1 MRMGE
6 TNEELVAMVAER
18 SGHYLGGNGV
28 SRRVIAAM
36 RALDRAS
43 FLTAEGRL
51 YAYADEPIEIGF
63 GQTCSQPSM
72 VAFMLDLLDPRPGNK
87 ILEVGAGSGWAA
99 ALAAVLS
106 APGGRVWAMEILP
119 ELAAFGRANCAS
131 FGERVTFLEADGSSG
146 LSVMA
151 PFDRILVSAAAG
163 RGFSEDP
170 LISELSEGGILIY
183 PDWRGRLTRI
193 VKRGSL
199 LERESWGRVAFV
211 PLIGE
216 NS

>member
-1 MRMGE
+1 MRIGE
-6 TNEELVAMVAER
+6 TNEELVAMVAEK
-18 SGHYLGGNGV
+18 SGRYLGGHQV

-43 FLTAEGRL
+43 FLTAEGRS
-51 YAYADEPIEIGF
+51 YAYADKPIEIGF

-72 VAFMLDLLDPRPGNK
+72 VAFMLDLLDPQPGNK
-87 ILEVGAGSGWAA
+87 ILEVGAGSGWAS

-119 ELAAFGRANCAS
+119 ELAAFGRANCAA
-131 FGERVTFLEADGSSG
+131 FGERVTFMEADGSSG
-146 LSVMA
+146 LSGMA

-163 RGFSEDP
+163 RGFHEDP
-170 LISELSEGGILIY
+170 LVSGLSEGGILVY
-183 PDWRGRLTRI
+183 PDWRGRLNRI
-193 VKRGSL
+193 VKQGSL
-199 LERESWGRVAFV
+199 LERESWGTVAFV
-211 PLIGE
+211 PLIGK